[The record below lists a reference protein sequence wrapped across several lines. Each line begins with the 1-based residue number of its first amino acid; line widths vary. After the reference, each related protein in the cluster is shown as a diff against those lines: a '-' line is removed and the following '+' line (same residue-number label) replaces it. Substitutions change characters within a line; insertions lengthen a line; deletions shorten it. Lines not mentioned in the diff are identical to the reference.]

1 VLLFASDCVA
11 RFRHQFLG
19 RTGSSVRSIDYLA
32 ASHNHDEGYQNEQDR
47 KRPEDD

>member
-1 VLLFASDCVA
+1 MRLSTRVWLSITYDLED
-11 RFRHQFLG
+11 L
-19 RTGSSVRSIDYLA
+19 TGFLA